1 MEQQSSLR
9 FTTSFTMPSQLQLA
23 IIFIFVSAFAA
34 VEKADAQGFGN
45 DTRQEY
51 VRSSSP
57 TKSGARVINENVAG
71 RKMVRIARVPG
82 STAPRPEP
90 KEASSDSAN
99 SQTSQKY
106 SYPERDES
114 AQVTAYRQAANLPP
128 TLNFPAN
135 NRLAQCNCNGV
146 PTPAA
151 QLQFPPQQF
160 QTPPV
165 GYGYTG
171 YQAQPNF
178 GFQAPGGF
186 QPQQNFGT
194 GFQPQQNFGAAQS
207 GYPLQAGI
215 GVPQFNQTGGN
226 WWTPFLTGSG
236 YYTPL
241 LNFRNMPQGTYLG
254 QGVIGQPTAY
264 VDGQPFRNLLRYVSP

>member
-1 MEQQSSLR
+1 
-9 FTTSFTMPSQLQLA
+9 MPSQVRFTLVSV
-23 IIFIFVSAFAA
+23 FVVTFVGAFAIA
-34 VEKADAQGFGN
+34 ENADAQNFGN

-71 RKMVRIARVPG
+71 QRMVRIARLPG
-82 STAPRPEP
+82 STAPAP
-90 KEASSDSAN
+90 KSKAASKDSATTPN
-99 SQTSQKY
+99 QKY
-106 SYPERDES
+106 DYPDRDDAE
-114 AQVTAYRQAANLPP
+114 QVTAYRQAANMPP
-128 TLNFPAN
+128 ALTFPPN

-146 PTPAA
+146 PAPAA

-160 QTPPV
+160 QNPPI

-171 YQAQPNF
+171 YQAQPNI
-178 GFQAPGGF
+178 GYQAPAGF
-186 QPQQNFGT
+186 PQQ
-194 GFQPQQNFGAAQS
+194 PNFGAGGGFGGAQT

-226 WWTPFLTGSG
+226 WWTPFVTGSG

-254 QGVIGQPTAY
+254 QGIIGQPTAY
-264 VDGQPFRNLLRYVSP
+264 VDGQPVRNLLRYISP